1 MAYDDHQWALLP
13 LLCSSMLV
21 FLVLSATMFVQFR
34 YRVVVYIGMLLYFHQ
49 NAGKD
54 IGKSCWWRIQHMSLN
69 LGIIVLEDKIT
80 RC

>member
-13 LLCSSMLV
+13 LLWSSMLV
-21 FLVLSATMFVQFR
+21 FLVLSATMFVKFR

-54 IGKSCWWRIQHMSLN
+54 IGECCLLRIQHISFN
-69 LGIIVLEDKIT
+69 LGILDLVLEDQK
-80 RC
+80 

>member
-21 FLVLSATMFVQFR
+21 FLVLSATMFVKFR

-54 IGKSCWWRIQHMSLN
+54 IGESCSQRIQHMSFN
-69 LGIIVLEDKIT
+69 LGVLVLEDKIT
-80 RC
+80 CC